1 MSAVT
6 LAEPHVSGGPVI
18 APGATVA
25 RTSMQR
31 ATEAAIDLVLA
42 MALVLAIPFGFAVI
56 AALIELLV
64 KVVRAAAFG

>member
-6 LAEPHVSGGPVI
+6 LAEPHVSGRTIV
-18 APGATVA
+18 APGATVT

-64 KVVRAAAFG
+64 KVVRAAAFA